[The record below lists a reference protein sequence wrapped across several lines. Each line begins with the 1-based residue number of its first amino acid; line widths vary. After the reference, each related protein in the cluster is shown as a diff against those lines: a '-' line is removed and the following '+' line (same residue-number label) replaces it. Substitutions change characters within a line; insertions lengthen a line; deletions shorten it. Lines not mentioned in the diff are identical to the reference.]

1 MNELRN
7 SKSDD
12 QLEELLLLT
21 EQMQEELDQKDRTIE
36 ELRVQLDESLTLNE
50 KLNSENKT
58 ENIQAL
64 KNDLRK
70 TKELLQSEKEKTHTV
85 QAMIEECRDKQ
96 RQAEQERDYA
106 LSHQKKVEIPVEKPV
121 LYQKCGNC
129 KQTAY
134 LKAKEKYDMQ
144 REKLAGRYKTK
155 TAMYEAL
162 MFLLIWYSVSTTLF
176 QMIRSKVFIS
186 DCMVFFDTIA
196 TFVQTIAGGIIPA
209 AKNMAQISNGISNP
223 VVAGIVYWL
232 IRILICGGCLVGA
245 GIFLAFIGIK
255 IVGLY
260 KKYCWDMITIM
271 VILISMATA
280 IYFGNWIKTALPINL
295 LFLLLFVQLVYV
307 GIRWYVKGWREAR
320 GYY

>member
-21 EQMQEELDQKDRTIE
+21 EQMQEELDQKDRTIR
-36 ELRVQLDESLTLNE
+36 ELKVQLDESLTLNE

-176 QMIRSKVFIS
+176 QMIRSKIFIS
-186 DCMVFFDTIA
+186 DCVVFFDTIA
-196 TFVQTIAGGIIPA
+196 TFTQTIAGWVVLAG
-209 AKNMAQISNGISNP
+209 KNVAQISDGISNP
-223 VVAGIVYWL
+223 VVAGIINWL
-232 IRILICGGCLVGA
+232 IRILICGGCLVGV
-245 GIFLAFIGIK
+245 GILLAFIEIK
-255 IVGLY
+255 IAGLY

-271 VILISMATA
+271 VILVSMAIA
-280 IYFGNWIKTALPINL
+280 IYFAGWIRTILPVNL
-295 LFLLLFVQLVYV
+295 LFLLLLVQVIYV
-307 GIRWYVKGWREAR
+307 VIRWYVKGWRETR

>member
-21 EQMQEELDQKDRTIE
+21 EQMQEELDQKDRTIR
-36 ELRVQLDESLTLNE
+36 ELKVQLDESLTLNE

-70 TKELLQSEKEKTHTV
+70 TKELLQSEKEKTHAAEIMT
-85 QAMIEECRDKQ
+85 EECQDKL

-134 LKAKEKYDMQ
+134 LKAKEKYDTQ

-176 QMIRSKVFIS
+176 QMIRSKIFIS
-186 DCMVFFDTIA
+186 DCVVFFDTIA
-196 TFVQTIAGGIIPA
+196 TFTQTIAGWVVLAG
-209 AKNMAQISNGISNP
+209 KNVAQISDGISNP
-223 VVAGIVYWL
+223 VVAGIINWL
-232 IRILICGGCLVGA
+232 IRILICGGCLVGV
-245 GIFLAFIGIK
+245 GILLAFIEIK
-255 IVGLY
+255 IAGLY

-271 VILISMATA
+271 VILVSMAIA
-280 IYFGNWIKTALPINL
+280 IYFGDWIKEVLPINL

-307 GIRWYVKGWREAR
+307 GIRWYVKGWRENR
-320 GYY
+320 GCV

>member
-1 MNELRN
+1 MIEYEN

-21 EQMQEELDQKDRTIE
+21 EQMQEELDQKDRTIR
-36 ELRVQLDESLTLNE
+36 ELKVQLDESLTLNE

-162 MFLLIWYSVSTTLF
+162 MFLMIWYSVSTTLF
-176 QMIRSKVFIS
+176 QMIRSKIFIS
-186 DCMVFFDTIA
+186 DCVVFFDTIA
-196 TFVQTIAGGIIPA
+196 TFTQTIAGWVVLAG
-209 AKNMAQISNGISNP
+209 KNVAQISDGISNP
-223 VVAGIVYWL
+223 VVAGIINWL
-232 IRILICGGCLVGA
+232 IRILICGGCLVGV
-245 GIFLAFIGIK
+245 GILLAFIEIK
-255 IVGLY
+255 IAGLY

-271 VILISMATA
+271 VILVSMAIA
-280 IYFGNWIKTALPINL
+280 IYFADWIRTILPVNL
-295 LFLLLFVQLVYV
+295 LFLLLLVQVIYV
-307 GIRWYVKGWREAR
+307 VIRWYVKGWRETR